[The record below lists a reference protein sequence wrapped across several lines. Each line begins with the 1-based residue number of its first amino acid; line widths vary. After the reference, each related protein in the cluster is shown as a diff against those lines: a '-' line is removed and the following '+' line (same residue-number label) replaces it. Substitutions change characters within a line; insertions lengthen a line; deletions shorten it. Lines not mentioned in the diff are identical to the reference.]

1 MSNSSA
7 TSWTIARQAPFY
19 PQNFPGK
26 NTGVCCLFLLHRIF
40 PTQGLNL
47 CLLNWQADSLSLS
60 HLGNPNISTHVH
72 IPDDFFFKIIFKNQF
87 ILFLAMLVS
96 LHCVGFLWL
105 WWAGATLSCGE
116 QASHCSDFSCCRA
129 QALGCVGFSSCGIR
143 VYLLCGMW
151 NLPRSGI
158 KSMSPALAGGFLST
172 MPPGSL
178 YLIIYLG

>member
-7 TSWTIARQAPFY
+7 TSWTIARQAPFC

-105 WWAGATLSCGE
+105 CWVFVAACFFFSCGAR
-116 QASHCSDFSCCRA
+116 ASHCVASLVAEHGLQGMPVSVVVMGGLSSCSSWALECRI
-129 QALGCVGFSSCGIR
+129 SSCGTR
-143 VYLLCGMW
+143 
-151 NLPRSGI
+151 
-158 KSMSPALAGGFLST
+158 A
-172 MPPGSL
+172 
-178 YLIIYLG
+178 